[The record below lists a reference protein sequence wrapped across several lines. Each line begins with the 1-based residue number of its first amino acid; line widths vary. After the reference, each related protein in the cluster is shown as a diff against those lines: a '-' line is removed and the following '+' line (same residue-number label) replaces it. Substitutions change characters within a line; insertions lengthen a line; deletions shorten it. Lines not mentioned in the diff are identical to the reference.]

1 MIPDL
6 EKDYLYFTRVVK
18 RDLGLDLALYKE
30 TQMKTSNFIFYR
42 EEAIYYIW
50 RIFQTSQKR
59 CRSFR

>member
-30 TQMKTSNFIFYR
+30 TQMKRRILSFIVKKQ
-42 EEAIYYIW
+42 YIT
-50 RIFQTSQKR
+50 FGE
-59 CRSFR
+59 